1 MKKTNLIIALALGLV
16 TAQVYGQGTVTFGN
30 ASASSVTNGLN
41 MMRVVAG
48 STFQVALYYL
58 PDGPQPTPQEM
69 ELAGIKIGAHGNIQP
84 AAGLYAAGTR
94 TTPATTAGAG
104 FAWFQVRC
112 WEVAFGTS
120 YEVARA
126 STATIGGHMAL
137 VGTSNII
144 RVKTG
149 DPVNNIPP
157 GALTAFGLQSFI
169 VTQVPEPATIGLAA
183 MGIGALLLLRRKK

>member
-1 MKKTNLIIALALGLV
+1 MKKTNLIIALACGLIS
-16 TAQVYGQGTVTFGN
+16 AQVYGQGTVTFGN
-30 ASASSVTNGLN
+30 NSSTAITNGTT

-58 PDGPQPTPQEM
+58 PDGPEPTPDQF
-69 ELAGIKIGAHGNIQP
+69 LATGIRLQAAANIAP

-94 TTPATTAGAG
+94 TTPPTTAGAG

-112 WEVAFGTS
+112 WETAFGTS
-120 YEVARA
+120 YAAVLVAPESPTLMRRGIA
-126 STATIGGHMAL
+126 
-137 VGTSNII
+137 GTSNII

-157 GALTAFGLQSFI
+157 GALTAFGLKR
-169 VTQVPEPATIGLAA
+169 G
-183 MGIGALLLLRRKK
+183 RNR